1 MGIQILTQT
10 LSSAE
15 IASLSL
21 LRTSH
26 YCKSSHPK
34 QGQNK
39 SNLHILTA
47 TRVSQRMGSKEFIK
61 KHFTCT
67 YGPHF
72 LLYIDITED
81 GRSMATFYYCSVN
94 HQSGLQSNIFKI
106 IIYSFNTS
114 KCAAN
119 YVISFELY
127 DGFISQDFEVMKAG
141 KLAIWPWMSCP
152 YNKHTLVDLPS
163 SMGSTK

>member
-1 MGIQILTQT
+1 MEIQILTQT

-47 TRVSQRMGSKEFIK
+47 TRVSQKMSSKEFK

-67 YGPHF
+67 YGPDF
-72 LLYIDITED
+72 LFYTNMYIRMSHRHQQMVD
-81 GRSMATFYYCSVN
+81 GP
-94 HQSGLQSNIFKI
+94 
-106 IIYSFNTS
+106 
-114 KCAAN
+114 
-119 YVISFELY
+119 EL
-127 DGFISQDFEVMKAG
+127 
-141 KLAIWPWMSCP
+141 
-152 YNKHTLVDLPS
+152 
-163 SMGSTK
+163 

>member
-47 TRVSQRMGSKEFIK
+47 TRVSQRMSSKEFIK
-61 KHFTCT
+61 TFHLRIKALDR
-67 YGPHF
+67 
-72 LLYIDITED
+72 LLGWI
-81 GRSMATFYYCSVN
+81 
-94 HQSGLQSNIFKI
+94 
-106 IIYSFNTS
+106 
-114 KCAAN
+114 
-119 YVISFELY
+119 
-127 DGFISQDFEVMKAG
+127 
-141 KLAIWPWMSCP
+141 
-152 YNKHTLVDLPS
+152 
-163 SMGSTK
+163 

>member
-1 MGIQILTQT
+1 MTFLHCRPELLMGIQILTQT

-47 TRVSQRMGSKEFIK
+47 TRVSQRMSSKEFIK
-61 KHFTCT
+61 TFHL
-67 YGPHF
+67 HIWSRF
-72 LLYIDITED
+72 LVLHRYVYSDVTLTPTDGRWRISCKWLKALRKASQSFRPLKWQANLLTNNMGQMCNILNED
-81 GRSMATFYYCSVN
+81 GRLFATNSLTY
-94 HQSGLQSNIFKI
+94 SNGNAHV
-106 IIYSFNTS
+106 Y
-114 KCAAN
+114 
-119 YVISFELY
+119 
-127 DGFISQDFEVMKAG
+127 
-141 KLAIWPWMSCP
+141 
-152 YNKHTLVDLPS
+152 
-163 SMGSTK
+163 

>member
-34 QGQNK
+34 QGHNK

-47 TRVSQRMGSKEFIK
+47 TRVSQIMSSKESAIFVINIAHMAHVICYLLGIVKIK
-61 KHFTCT
+61 EKLVIVLF
-67 YGPHF
+67 GP
-72 LLYIDITED
+72 E
-81 GRSMATFYYCSVN
+81 M
-94 HQSGLQSNIFKI
+94 
-106 IIYSFNTS
+106 
-114 KCAAN
+114 
-119 YVISFELY
+119 
-127 DGFISQDFEVMKAG
+127 
-141 KLAIWPWMSCP
+141 
-152 YNKHTLVDLPS
+152 
-163 SMGSTK
+163 